1 MTSVGFM
8 LAPPQ
13 IIKRETRR
21 KQAGNST
28 NGGQGRN
35 RPPTL
40 MATVE
45 RRFLP
50 RRSFQAKAGPIRAFL
65 LESQHPPGRRPVV
78 AEAMPRQAGAPGAE
92 RQSSIGEG
100 TRLRPMGRAIGYEV

>member
-8 LAPPQ
+8 LATPQ
-13 IIKRETRR
+13 IIKLETRR

-50 RRSFQAKAGPIRAFL
+50 RRSFQAKAGPIRRVSAGISTPAGP
-65 LESQHPPGRRPVV
+65 EAGRR
-78 AEAMPRQAGAPGAE
+78 
-92 RQSSIGEG
+92 
-100 TRLRPMGRAIGYEV
+100 